1 MDATV
6 VELSDVVKAD
16 EISVIII
23 NGCIMTNFK
32 LQQSDINQIK
42 KFEGLSLR
50 AYKPVPT
57 ERFYTIGYGHYGAD
71 VKANQVITEKEAE
84 SLLRKDLEKFEDY
97 VNNLNVCKRYSEFAS
112 LTDFAFNLGTAA
124 LGRSTLLKYIRAK
137 KPEQYIREEFGK
149 WVNSKGMRLKG
160 LVIRR
165 QWEADRFY
173 GKEA

>member
-1 MDATV
+1 MGVAV
-6 VELSDVVKAD
+6 LELSDVVRAD

-97 VNNLNVCKRYSEFAS
+97 VNKLDVCKRYSEFAS
-112 LTDFAFNLGTAA
+112 LVDFTFNLGTGA
-124 LGRSTLLKYIRAK
+124 LGRSTLLKFIRQG
-137 KPEQYIREEFGK
+137 KPEQYIRGEFAK

-165 QWEADRFY
+165 QWEADRYY

>member
-1 MDATV
+1 
-6 VELSDVVKAD
+6 
-16 EISVIII
+16 
-23 NGCIMTNFK
+23 MTNFK

-97 VNNLNVCKRYSEFAS
+97 VNNLGVCKKYSEFAS